1 MQTLVVEGFLG
12 LKEAKIE
19 LNSVTVIIGEQ
30 ATGKSIVARLF
41 FFFNEY
47 LANFDKISHLTELK
61 KNYDEKMTREF
72 SEIFPSYS
80 WEESK
85 FEIEYTNSE
94 HRISLSSA
102 KKSNIIKINTSKS
115 IADFSRNLKKQ
126 YRAVKS
132 EFDEEQIGHL
142 RMSRAFRL
150 HQREVGMERHESALF
165 VPAARSFYATLRD
178 EIFSLLALE
187 SKLEKIIIQFGDFYE
202 RAKLRHDIV
211 RDNLSPGTARQVKRR
226 ELSLHRR
233 IEEENRYFSDI
244 VKGNFKK
251 IGGRDWLVLD
261 SGDRIEMS
269 RASSG
274 QQEATPLLMAISQF
288 PSRNRTLIIEEP
300 EAHLFPS
307 AQVKILDYIILQ
319 AIRHTTSVLFTTHSP
334 YLLSAINNFLIR
346 DKANMKPS
354 LRVDQVRSYSLDG
367 GYSSSL
373 IDQSSELISADY
385 IDSVSE
391 DIAAEFEIALGAIN
405 ENL

>member
-47 LANFDKISHLTELK
+47 LANFDKISHLTEPK
-61 KNYDEKMTREF
+61 KYYDERMAREF

-85 FEIEYTNSE
+85 FQIEFTNSE

-102 KKSNIIKINTSKS
+102 KKSNVIKINISKS
-115 IADFSRNLKKQ
+115 IDDYSRNLRKQ
-126 YRAVKS
+126 FRAVKS

-142 RMSRAFRL
+142 RMPRAFRL
-150 HQREVGMERHESALF
+150 HQREVGIERHESALF

-202 RAKLRHDIV
+202 RAKLRHDNV
-211 RDNLSPGTARQVKRR
+211 RGNLSAGTARQDKRR
-226 ELSLHRR
+226 GSSVHQGT
-233 IEEENRYFSDI
+233 EEENRYFSDI

-251 IGGRDWLVLD
+251 IRGRDWLELVN
-261 SGDRIEMS
+261 GDLIEMS
-269 RASSG
+269 RASSE
-274 QQEATPLLMAISQF
+274 QQEATPLLIAISQF
-288 PSRNRTLIIEEP
+288 PSRGRTLIIEEP
-300 EAHLFPS
+300 EAYLFPS
-307 AQVKILDYIILQ
+307 AQLKILDYIILQ
-319 AIRHTTSVLFTTHSP
+319 VSRHSISVIFTTHSP

-346 DKANMKPS
+346 DKANMNPS
-354 LRVDQVRSYSLDG
+354 LPVNLVRAYSLGD
-367 GYSSSL
+367 GYSLSL
-373 IDQSSELISADY
+373 IDQDSELISADY
-385 IDSVSE
+385 IDSVSD
-391 DIAAEFEIALGAIN
+391 DIVAEFEIALEAIN
-405 ENL
+405 EDL